1 MMASFGHNLNEE
13 RTNPVSLVARVNQV
27 YTLAPNIF
35 SLVAAVFPSQTKIG
49 WCTEQ
54 KAPDK
59 TYLHKSLQN
68 CQSSVWNSLHV
79 TFWLEEFGGC
89 VYIIWKSLYACPK
102 GIDSVT
108 AGDGYW
114 H

>member
-49 WCTEQ
+49 
-54 KAPDK
+54 
-59 TYLHKSLQN
+59 
-68 CQSSVWNSLHV
+68 
-79 TFWLEEFGGC
+79 
-89 VYIIWKSLYACPK
+89 
-102 GIDSVT
+102 
-108 AGDGYW
+108 
-114 H
+114 